1 MPNLCELY
9 IVRPNAGAEKVV
21 NYRELNRLMKKY
33 LYCDTVFNHD
43 NELIFI
49 LY

>member
-21 NYRELNRLMKKY
+21 NYRELNKLMKQY
-33 LYCDTVFNHD
+33 SYCDTIFNHE
-43 NELIFI
+43 NELVFI